1 MISRVFLEMMCVWI
15 YGINSRHNR
24 TFSVIIWHFT
34 LIRIPVTLRQKVDW
48 VRQDVYMFRILIF
61 SLIDAWIETAQYN
74 TPLIMLAL
82 LTCDFYQVPILRT
95 SQKS

>member
-1 MISRVFLEMMCVWI
+1 M
-15 YGINSRHNR
+15 
-24 TFSVIIWHFT
+24 TFYSYQNPGNPKTKGRLGKTRCLYVS
-34 LIRIPVTLRQKVDW
+34 IRN
-48 VRQDVYMFRILIF
+48 FRILIF